1 LVSSKKQSGNCLNLA
16 KVPKTFARFSAI
28 KPNRNYSDKND
39 RTLRK
44 SENGSTIKR
53 EDVMDDN
60 KIGEPVRG
68 SGAPSR
74 RLTREEE
81 EELFAAIIT
90 AYLKDEIELEIY
102 PRGISIKENPNPSS
116 REIFFPFEE
125 E

>member
-1 LVSSKKQSGNCLNLA
+1 
-16 KVPKTFARFSAI
+16 
-28 KPNRNYSDKND
+28 
-39 RTLRK
+39 
-44 SENGSTIKR
+44 
-53 EDVMDDN
+53 MDDN